1 MFARRSLGDSP
12 FEHESSDI
20 GLLDFIGRG
29 IDESVTP
36 VAIEI
41 PEIETVL
48 TEIKHDKKTVSYYLE
63 TDLVKRV
70 KALATLTEQS
80 YSSLVTEA
88 LRKLLKEYG
97 F

>member
-12 FEHESSDI
+12 LEHKSSDL

-29 IDESVTP
+29 SDNSMLP
-36 VAIEI
+36 VAIKTSDTEI
-41 PEIETVL
+41 PHIGE
-48 TEIKHDKKTVSYYLE
+48 KHNKKTVSYYLDS
-63 TDLVKRV
+63 DLVKRV

-88 LRKLLKEYG
+88 LKMLFRKYG